1 MAASGLTSRVA
12 DMLEVCRWIL
22 GGGLDSEVVEPGTL
36 RKVLRQ
42 DAQVLARM
50 LVPVRIP
57 AGRIKIDSVRSR

>member
-1 MAASGLTSRVA
+1 
-12 DMLEVCRWIL
+12 MLEVCRWIL
-22 GGGLDSEVVEPGTL
+22 AGGLDSEVVEPGTL

-50 LVPVRIP
+50 LVSVRIP